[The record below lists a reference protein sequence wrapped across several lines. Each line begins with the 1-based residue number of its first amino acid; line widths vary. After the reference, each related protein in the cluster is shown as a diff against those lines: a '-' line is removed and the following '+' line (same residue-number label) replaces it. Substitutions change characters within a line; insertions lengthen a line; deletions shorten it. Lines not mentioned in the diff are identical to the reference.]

1 MYNNTYMNLLF
12 WGLTISMIGKVM
24 VAAGVLIAHSEL
36 AHEKRID
43 SQVLRSFRT
52 ELILTIVGLLL
63 IIGGYFMEISFYGVD
78 TSLLTCDG
86 PECAASI
93 PAAVN

>member
-1 MYNNTYMNLLF
+1 MNLLF

-43 SQVLRSFRT
+43 NLVLRSFRI
-52 ELILTIVGLLL
+52 ELILTLAGLVL
-63 IIGGYFMEISFYGVD
+63 IIGGYFMEISFYGID
-78 TSLLTCDG
+78 TTLLTCEG
-86 PECAASI
+86 PECAAAI
-93 PAAVN
+93 PAALSTQ